1 MNDISRAVILGIVEG
16 LTEFLPI
23 SSTGHMILVM
33 PLLGIHKSDP
43 SFHFWNGAFDIFIQ
57 LGAILAVAIYFWK
70 RLWRLTFAP
79 AGASWTDHIL
89 FKLFIAFLP
98 AAVVGLV
105 AADFIEE
112 KLKNPLVVAAALVAG
127 GVAILIIEQVV
138 HRYPIQD
145 AAATPP
151 SRAVGVGLFQCLSMI
166 PGTSRSAA
174 TIMGG
179 LVLGMSPMAAAEF
192 SFFLAIPTM
201 FAAGFYSLLKH
212 AMKGNIHSDQIGPL
226 AVGFVVS
233 FIVAWVVV
241 AGFMRFIQTHRFTA
255 FAIYR
260 IVLGA
265 VVLGWIYWN
274 GAASPP

>member
-1 MNDISRAVILGIVEG
+1 MNDILRAIILGVVEG

-33 PLLGIHKSDP
+33 PLLGIHEGDP
-43 SFHFWNGAFDIFIQ
+43 AFPFWNGAFDIFIQ
-57 LGAILAVAIYFWK
+57 LGAILAVAIYFWR
-70 RLWRLTFAP
+70 RLWRLTFKP

-98 AAVVGLV
+98 AAVVGLL
-105 AADFIEE
+105 AADFIEK

-127 GVAILIIEQVV
+127 GVAILIIERVV
-138 HRYPIQD
+138 RRYSVND

-179 LVLGMSPMAAAEF
+179 LTLGMSPVAAAEF

-201 FAAGFYSLLKH
+201 FAAGVYSLLKH
-212 AMKGNIHSDQIGPL
+212 ALKGDIHPDQIGPL

-241 AGFMRFIQTHRFTA
+241 AGFMRFIQTHKFTV

-265 VVLGWIYWN
+265 VVLAWIFLN
-274 GAASPP
+274 RPATSP